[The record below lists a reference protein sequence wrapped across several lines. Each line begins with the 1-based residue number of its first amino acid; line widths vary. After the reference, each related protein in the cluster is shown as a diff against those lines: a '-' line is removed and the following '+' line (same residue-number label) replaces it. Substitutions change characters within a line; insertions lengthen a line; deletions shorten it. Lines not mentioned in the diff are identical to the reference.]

1 MAMTTGPSR
10 QDGAVGIV
18 ALMFILI
25 IVLFAMRQAAT
36 IAASNMMDSARQSDS
51 VEALYLA
58 ESAVERVGYQFVNSG
73 APPTCNDSIF
83 NVGTDFAVGS
93 RGVFRVLGAY
103 NTDFSGGNLLNTM
116 CRVRVQGEISATKVT
131 RTVDTIVAT
140 EADLI
145 SISSLNPNFNNAPYD
160 DTRLSDNT
168 NAPASWNLTGGTQGM
183 VFIGWDQNGGNS
195 DDNITC
201 KTSAAS
207 CNRAAFARKTDTGSG
222 AASSGGAFNTSGTP
236 INITAPK
243 TLRLTFDFRVWTRG
257 SSPQDMSFA
266 PRLVFNTVS
275 VAPRSTEPGG
285 GDCSTSFNG
294 ECASAGTAA
303 GSPAWGGAGGS
314 VGPGGCGYMDTPCF
328 ESGPE
333 DLTACPGYDPGSTGY
348 KTYGGTNT
356 GVRAGFYTQCL
367 AKGHNPPVGS
377 TGYRTGYLTYD
388 VPGSGTVQLT
398 GISFLRADGSGA
410 LQGKEGQVTWLW
422 IDNLRLSVPSIS
434 GGGPSKIWREV
445 AAP

>member
-10 QDGAVGIV
+10 QHGAVGIV

-73 APPTCNDSIF
+73 TPPTCNDSIF

-116 CRVRVQGEISATKVT
+116 CRVRVQGEIPATKVT

-145 SISSLNPNFNNAPYD
+145 SISSLNPNFNNAAYD
-160 DTRLSDNT
+160 GTRLSDNT
-168 NAPASWNLTGGTQGM
+168 NAPTSWNLVGGNQGM
-183 VFIGWDQNGGNS
+183 IFIGWDQNGGNS
-195 DDNITC
+195 DDNINC

-207 CNRAAFARKTDTGSG
+207 CNRSAFARKTDTGSG
-222 AASSGGAFNTSGTP
+222 AASAGGAFNTTGSP
-236 INITAPK
+236 IYITAPK
-243 TLRLTFDFRVWTRG
+243 TLRLTFDFRVWTKG
-257 SSPQDMSFA
+257 SSPKDMSFA
-266 PRLVFNTVS
+266 PRLVFDTGTY
-275 VAPRSTEPGG
+275 APRATEYGG
-285 GDCSTSFNG
+285 GDCGQSGPDKG
-294 ECASAGTAA
+294 ECISGATVA
-303 GSPAWGGAGGS
+303 GSPYYLGP
-314 VGPGGCGYMDTPCF
+314 VGPGGCGYIDTPCF
-328 ESGPE
+328 ESGPA
-333 DLTACPGYDPGSTGY
+333 DGTLCPGYDPDASTGY
-348 KTYGGTNT
+348 KTFGGTNT
-356 GVRAGFYTQCL
+356 GVKAGTNAECI
-367 AKGHNPPVGS
+367 AAGHNPPVGS
-377 TGYRTGYLTYD
+377 TGYKTGYLTYD
-388 VPGSGTVQLT
+388 IPGSGQVQLT
-398 GISFLRADGSGA
+398 GVSFLRADGSGA
-410 LQGKEGQVTWLW
+410 LQGKDGQVTWLW
-422 IDNLRLSVPSIS
+422 IDNLRLSVPSLS

>member
-1 MAMTTGPSR
+1 MAMTSGPSR
-10 QDGAVGIV
+10 QGGAVGIV

-73 APPTCNDSIF
+73 TPPTCDDSIF
-83 NVGTDFAVGS
+83 NVGTDFALGS

-145 SISSLNPNFNNAPYD
+145 SISSLNPNFNSAPYD
-160 DTRLSDNT
+160 GTRLNDNT
-168 NAPASWNLTGGTQGM
+168 NAPTSWNLTGGTQGM
-183 VFIGWDQNGGNS
+183 AFIAWDQNGGNS

-207 CNRAAFARKTDTGSG
+207 CNRSAFARKTDTGTG
-222 AASSGGAFNTSGTP
+222 AASAGGAFNTTGTP
-236 INITAPK
+236 IYITAPK

-257 SSPQDMSFA
+257 SSKQDMSFA
-266 PRLVFNTVS
+266 PRLVFDTGTY
-275 VAPRSTEPGG
+275 APRSTETGG
-285 GDCSTSFNG
+285 GDCDPTQSNG
-294 ECASAGTAA
+294 ACESGATAA
-303 GSPAWGGAGGS
+303 GSPGWKGFL
-314 VGPGGCGYMDTPCF
+314 GPGGCGYIDTPCF
-328 ESGPE
+328 ESGPA
-333 DLTACPGYDPGSTGY
+333 DSTACPGYDPDASTGY
-348 KTYGGTNT
+348 KTFAGTNS
-356 GVRAGFYTQCL
+356 GVKAGTYTECV
-367 AKGHNPPVGS
+367 AEGHNPPVGS
-377 TGYRTGYLTYD
+377 TGYKTGYLTYD
-388 VPGSGTVQLT
+388 IPGSGQVQLT
-398 GISFLRADGSGA
+398 GISFTRADGTGA
-410 LQGKEGQVTWLW
+410 LKGKEGQVTWLW